1 MTQANSNSRQD
12 DTKITWNVTVAPCY
26 SVILAWRLVWV
37 TLARSPGWELATYQ
51 LQITGKPTRI
61 PCYNG
66 GANATLTT
74 AVDGTVARLCPRGAF
89 SHVVACT
96 WQTSALRGSGH
107 ACFCLFRR
115 HGGQHCS
122 FTPCCAYLLLESRAE
137 MTNNFLLHGFCFVP
151 NLRAAAE
158 ERVDLS
164 SPLLFVVQSDQK
176 NLANHDVSFVK
187 SSCQIMIDLNF
198 KLFVTLF
205 DPFKLYYCASFALN
219 CSIIMV
225 ILAK

>member
-1 MTQANSNSRQD
+1 MD
-12 DTKITWNVTVAPCY
+12 
-26 SVILAWRLVWV
+26 
-37 TLARSPGWELATYQ
+37 
-51 LQITGKPTRI
+51 
-61 PCYNG
+61 
-66 GANATLTT
+66 
-74 AVDGTVARLCPRGAF
+74 
-89 SHVVACT
+89 
-96 WQTSALRGSGH
+96 SA
-107 ACFCLFRR
+107 
-115 HGGQHCS
+115 
-122 FTPCCAYLLLESRAE
+122 
-137 MTNNFLLHGFCFVP
+137 FVP